1 MKEKF
6 LTRIKF
12 KIITGLYII
21 YEITLIIGVILVE
34 STYGNLERRKERV
47 EK

>member
-1 MKEKF
+1 MENF
-6 LTRIKF
+6 LTRIKS
-12 KIITGLYII
+12 KITMGLYII
-21 YEITLIIGVILVE
+21 YEITIITAVILVE

>member
-34 STYGNLERRKERV
+34 STYGNLERRKEKV